1 MRAKW
6 LAVLAVV
13 ALSACGGSGSQH
25 STPRDHDSS
34 NSHGGSCRFSSDS
47 VAAQVSPLVELQP
60 PGSSQ
65 REVTSMVRMACD
77 STVTVGSN
85 GAAKLTFG
93 ANIICQVERAAPTGG
108 EATLVTRDPLNVLFR
123 LGAGHTACTFGTR
136 PDPVPLCGL
145 GEMYPNGQT
154 QATATCS
161 DPVFQVE
168 VRAGFVRVVY
178 PGGGSTN
185 LSAGQGFNYD
195 FYAGAPNP
203 GPAEFS
209 ADDLAAFAAQAD
221 ELHMKVP
228 LLPQVIMFTSSAP
241 THAVPPNSYVVTAT
255 GGGSGNQ
262 VMFSI
267 DPTSASVC
275 TISNG
280 DVVTFQT
287 PGTCLIDAQQA
298 GNTAYAQ
305 ATGQQPVTVY
315 QQVPA

>member
-1 MRAKW
+1 
-6 LAVLAVV
+6 
-13 ALSACGGSGSQH
+13 
-25 STPRDHDSS
+25 
-34 NSHGGSCRFSSDS
+34 
-47 VAAQVSPLVELQP
+47 
-60 PGSSQ
+60 
-65 REVTSMVRMACD
+65 
-77 STVTVGSN
+77 
-85 GAAKLTFG
+85 
-93 ANIICQVERAAPTGG
+93 
-108 EATLVTRDPLNVLFR
+108 
-123 LGAGHTACTFGTR
+123 
-136 PDPVPLCGL
+136 
-145 GEMYPNGQT
+145 MYPNGQT

-209 ADDLAAFAAQAD
+209 ADDLAAFAAQAE
-221 ELHMKVP
+221 ELHLKVP

-241 THAVPPNSYVVTAT
+241 TNAVPGGQYPVSAT

-275 TISNG
+275 TISNNI
-280 DVVTFQT
+280 VTFQT
-287 PGTCLIDAQQA
+287 TGICYVDAQQA
-298 GNTAYAQ
+298 GSRDYA
-305 ATGQQPVTVY
+305 AAMAQQPVTVN